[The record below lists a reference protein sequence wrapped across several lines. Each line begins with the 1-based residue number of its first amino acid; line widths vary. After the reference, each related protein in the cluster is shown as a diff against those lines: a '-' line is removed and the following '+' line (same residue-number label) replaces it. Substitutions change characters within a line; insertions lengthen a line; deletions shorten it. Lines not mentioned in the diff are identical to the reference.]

1 MEGNEKQNRQYK
13 DSVLVELLTSNKVN
27 IIELYNAINHANLSK
42 DTSIEYINIDS
53 SLYSTMRNDIAF
65 LIEGKIIVL
74 LEHQSTINENMPL
87 RCLLY
92 IARLYEKL
100 IKPEYRYLKKLVKIP
115 KPKFYVLYNGVE
127 DYPERKTLHLSDA
140 FIDEDKSVVL
150 NLDVEVININ
160 LNHNIEML
168 KSCKILNEYSTFVS
182 VARALSK
189 EKGIEGFKEAI
200 NYCIEHN
207 ILKDYLEKRRSEVY
221 NFLVAEYDYDMD
233 MKMQGQE
240 HYNEGMQQGMQQG
253 MQKGKT
259 EGFLTTA
266 RRMKKANFAIPVIQ
280 EMTGLSKE
288 EIEKL

>member
-13 DSVLVELLTSNKVN
+13 DSVLVELLTSNKLN
-27 IIELYNAINHANLSK
+27 MIELYNAINHANLSQ

-100 IKPEYRYLKKLVKIP
+100 IKTEYRYLKKLVKIP

-127 DYPERKTLHLSDA
+127 AYPERKTLHLSDA
-140 FIDEDKSVVL
+140 FIETDRSVVL

-160 LNHNIEML
+160 LNHNKEL
-168 KSCKILNEYSTFVS
+168 FKSCKILNEYSTFVYI
-182 VARALSK
+182 ARALSK
-189 EKGIEGFKEAI
+189 EKGIEGFNEAI

-233 MKMQGQE
+233 MKMQGEE
-240 HYNEGMQQGMQQG
+240 HYNEGMQQG
-253 MQKGKT
+253 KI

-266 RRMKKANFAIPVIQ
+266 RRMKNAHCDTEFIQ